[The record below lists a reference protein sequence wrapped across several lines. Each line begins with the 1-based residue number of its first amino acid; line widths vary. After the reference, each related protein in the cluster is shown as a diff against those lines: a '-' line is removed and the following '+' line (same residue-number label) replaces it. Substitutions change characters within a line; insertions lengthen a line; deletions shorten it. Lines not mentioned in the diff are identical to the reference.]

1 MNNEITELLY
11 ATDFISTAGC
21 CWGYIWSYHFQ
32 IDKNGN
38 INVKYGHT
46 NYREPQPQ
54 PNNLLFEITDNIAVP
69 DYIIDLYKYLIKTH
83 LVTQNP
89 MGNTACRYEKMEMFF
104 EIVKHLKTSI
114 RYLSYDN
121 DQQTK
126 NKSFLHTRI
135 ENIKKIQINTLNNN
149 ELLKDENK
157 LLKDENKLLKEKI
170 QQLEKNIKE
179 QKPKTIY
186 APYIFKEQQ
195 TKSTYVKPPIFRE
208 QYTNSINT
216 GTLPNATNIMVL
228 NNFTGI
234 YEPGED

>member
-157 LLKDENKLLKEKI
+157 LLKEKI

>member
-38 INVKYGHT
+38 INVKYGNT

-89 MGNTACRYEKMEMFF
+89 LGNTACRYEKMEMFF

-126 NKSFLHTRI
+126 NKSFLNTRI

-149 ELLKDENK
+149 E